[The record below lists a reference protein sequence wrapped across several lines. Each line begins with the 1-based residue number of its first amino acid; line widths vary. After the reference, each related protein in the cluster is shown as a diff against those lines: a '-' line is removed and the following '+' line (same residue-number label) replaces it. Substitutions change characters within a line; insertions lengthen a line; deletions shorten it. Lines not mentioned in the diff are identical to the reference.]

1 MGSQHLGL
9 AQLIRN
15 AQGRKRSA
23 KLILEHPV
31 DSSENLSPLVPQI
44 PLGGWMKSWTGRELS
59 RWKDGHMGGWVGR
72 CVDRWVDARPG
83 LGRGKRGAMVAKF
96 IEVVTLRVMQL

>member
-1 MGSQHLGL
+1 
-9 AQLIRN
+9 
-15 AQGRKRSA
+15 
-23 KLILEHPV
+23 
-31 DSSENLSPLVPQI
+31 
-44 PLGGWMKSWTGRELS
+44 MKSWTGRELS

-83 LGRGKRGAMVAKF
+83 LGRGKQGAKVAKF